1 MLAGFARLS
10 SRRGVGGEVK
20 RSILLFSLFLPLQL
34 LAQGTG
40 LPLGNETYQILDRL
54 EIKTGIQAAFHTAL
68 KPITRGDAVRF
79 ALEVDTVAGNLSELD
94 RFDLQYIYD
103 ENNEWLGANELPQTL
118 GGRKDGVYKKVEG
131 DTLYYFVPAS
141 QVRASL
147 AQDRYRRTKKPIL
160 GLFYKTPANWFELNK
175 NAFHLKINPMIHWMV
190 GKSGEGDQFVYLN
203 QRGLELRGG
212 IDDRIYFY
220 SNITDSQ
227 ARFPEYLRDYVTKN
241 RALPGNGF
249 YKNYDSSVFDS
260 SNSYDWLN
268 GQAYIGFN
276 VTRHVGLQF
285 GHGKNFIGNGYRSML
300 LSDFSHNYL
309 YLKVNWRVWRFHYQN
324 LYTELTATSAQANPG
339 DEYIP
344 RKYMTAHYLSFDL
357 AKNLT
362 VGLYEATVFKRDT
375 NSNGY
380 ELQYLNPVILYRS
393 VEHLLDSEDNILVGL
408 DVKWDLFKRF
418 RLYGQLMMDEY
429 KFSEL
434 SGQEGWWGNKYG
446 IQAGLQ
452 YIDVL
457 GLDHFDLRA
466 EFNTAR
472 PYTYSHRDAIGASYS
487 HYNQALAHPLG
498 ANFRE
503 FLAIVRYQP
512 FKKWTVEGRFLRSNF
527 GEDEPGKNWG
537 GDILQDYSTLV
548 SEYGNS
554 IGQGIGTQTTLLGL
568 DLSYALWHNLYFDLH
583 YFYRKKDSDLPVR
596 SDVDSYFGIGFR
608 WNTSALRMD
617 F

>member
-1 MLAGFARLS
+1 MKYSNLL
-10 SRRGVGGEVK
+10 
-20 RSILLFSLFLPLQL
+20 LLFFPISLFS
-34 LAQGTG
+34 QGTG
-40 LPLGNETYQILDRL
+40 LPLGNATYQVLDRL
-54 EIKTGIQAAFHTAL
+54 EIKSGLNPDYHSSL

-79 ALEVDTVAGNLSELD
+79 ALRVDTLAGNLSDRD
-94 RFDLQYIYD
+94 RFDLQYLYN

-118 GGRKDGVYKKVEG
+118 GGRKDGKFKKVKG
-131 DTLYYFVPAS
+131 DTLYYFIPAS
-141 QVRASL
+141 QIKASQ
-147 AQDRYRRTKKPIL
+147 AQEKYQRTQKPIL

-175 NAFHLKINPMIHWMV
+175 PFFHLKVNPTIHLMG
-190 GKSGEGDQFVYLN
+190 GKSMNGDQPVFLN
-203 QRGLELRGG
+203 QRGVEVRGG
-212 IDDRIYFY
+212 FDDRIYFY

-227 ARFPEYLRDYVTKN
+227 ARFPAYVRGYVNKN
-241 RALPGNGF
+241 LALPGNGF
-249 YKNYDSSVFDS
+249 YKSYDSSVFDS

-276 VTRHVGLQF
+276 VTSHIGMQF

-300 LSDFSHNYL
+300 LSDFAHNYL
-309 YLKVNWRVWRFHYQN
+309 YLKINWRVWRIHYQN

-339 DEYIP
+339 DKYIP
-344 RKYMTAHYLSFDL
+344 RKYMTAHYLSFDV
-357 AKNLT
+357 AKNFT
-362 VGLYEATVFKRDT
+362 VGLYEATVFNRDT

-380 ELQYLNPVILYRS
+380 ELQYLNPVILYRT
-393 VEHLLDSEDNILVGL
+393 VEHLLDSEDNILIGL
-408 DVKWDLFKRF
+408 DLKWDLFKRF

-434 SGQEGWWGNKYG
+434 SGRKGWWANKYG

-472 PYTYSHRDAIGASYS
+472 PYTYTHSDLLGASYS

-503 FLAIVRYQP
+503 FLAIARYQP
-512 FKKWTVEGRFLRSNF
+512 FNQWTVEGRVIYADF
-527 GEDEPGKNWG
+527 GEDVPGQNWG
-537 GDILQDYSTLV
+537 GNILEDYSTHV
-548 SEYGNS
+548 MDYDNK
-554 IGQGIGTQTTLLGL
+554 IGQGISTQTYLLGL
-568 DLSYALWHNLYFDLH
+568 DLSYQLFHNLSFDFH
-583 YFYRKKDSDLPVR
+583 YFYRKKNSQLPER
-596 SDVDSYFGIGFR
+596 ADTDAFIGLGFR
-608 WNTSALRMD
+608 WNTTPLRMD